1 MEMTRRRQ
9 KQPSSRV
16 LFVLGGA
23 SSGKSDAALR
33 LAVKG
38 ISPTAARAFVAT
50 GQALDREMAE
60 RIVRH
65 RSSRPASWVTAEVPL
80 DLTGWIERH
89 GGKHRVIVVDCVTM
103 WLSNQFGRGREDAG
117 IVRDMQRVL
126 GAARRTKAR
135 IVLVA
140 NELGMGIVPGDAGT
154 RRFREL
160 AGTINQLIAQEAD
173 ETHLVVS
180 GLSLQLK

>member
-1 MEMTRRRQ
+1 MQVKRQ
-9 KQPSSRV
+9 SSRL

-38 ISPTAARAFVAT
+38 IGQTASRAFVAT
-50 GQALDREMAE
+50 GQALDKEMTD
-60 RIVRH
+60 RIARH
-65 RSSRPASWVTAEVPL
+65 RSSRPATWITAEVPL
-80 DLTGWIERH
+80 NLTGWIRRY
-89 GGKHRVIVVDCVTM
+89 GRAHRVIVVDCVTM
-103 WLSNQFGRGREDAG
+103 WLSNQCGRGRRDAR
-117 IVRDMQRVL
+117 IVQDMQSVL
-126 GAARRTKAR
+126 DAARRTGAR

-140 NELGMGIVPGDAGT
+140 NELGMGIVPGDAVS

-160 AGTINQLIAQEAD
+160 AGAINQLIANEAD

-180 GLSLQLK
+180 GLSIRLK

>member
-1 MEMTRRRQ
+1 MTRAQTEKR
-9 KQPSSRV
+9 SSRL

-23 SSGKSDAALR
+23 SSGKSETALR
-33 LAVKG
+33 LALRG
-38 ISPTAARAFVAT
+38 IGRTGPRAFVAT
-50 GQALDREMAE
+50 GQALDEEMAE
-60 RIVRH
+60 RIARH

-89 GGKHRVIVVDCVTM
+89 GREHRVIVVDCVTM
-103 WLSNQFGRGREDAG
+103 WLSNQFGRGRRDAR
-117 IVRDMQRVL
+117 IVQDMQDFL
-126 GAARRTKAR
+126 GAARRTGAR

-140 NELGMGIVPGDAGT
+140 NELGMGIVPGDAVS

-160 AGTINQLIAQEAD
+160 AGGINQLIANESD

-180 GLSLQLK
+180 GLSVRLK